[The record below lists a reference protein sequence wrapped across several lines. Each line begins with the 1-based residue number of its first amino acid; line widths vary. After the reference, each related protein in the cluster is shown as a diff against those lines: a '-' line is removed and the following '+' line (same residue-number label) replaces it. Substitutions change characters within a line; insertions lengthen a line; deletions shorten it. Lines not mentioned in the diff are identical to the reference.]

1 MSKLSISQNRE
12 IIVYNNGT
20 VEHISD
26 SVVQETPLTLFLNH
40 VELATMIC
48 SPGGYKELGVGFLLT
63 EGLVQKPT
71 DILDISCREE
81 EGLLWIETSSPVPQT
96 SNFLRRHI
104 ASCCGKSRAGLYFIN
119 DARQLKPVQ
128 SNAQFTSAHLLNMI
142 NLLEDKS
149 VTFHR
154 TGGVHSAALA
164 DSSDMLCM
172 YEDIGRHNAV
182 DKVLGHA
189 FLNNINTDDKCLLL
203 SGRIASEIL
212 IKVARANIP
221 LVLSRSAPTGLTI
234 ELAEEMDIAVVG
246 FARGQ
251 RFSIYSHEERII
263 I

>member
-1 MSKLSISQNRE
+1 MPEPSIYKNRE
-12 IIVYNNGT
+12 IIVYNHG
-20 VEHISD
+20 VIEHIED
-26 SVVQETPLTLFLNH
+26 AVVQESPLTLFLNH

-48 SPGGYKELGVGFLLT
+48 SPNAYKELGVGFLLT
-63 EGLVQKPT
+63 EGLVQKPS
-71 DILDISCREE
+71 DILEISCQEE

-119 DARQLKPVQ
+119 DARTLKPVE
-128 SNAQFTSAHLLNMI
+128 SDVQFSAEHLLKII
-142 NLLEDKS
+142 NSLEDKS
-149 VTFHR
+149 STFHL

-164 DSSDMLCM
+164 DNTGLLCM

-182 DKVLGHA
+182 DKVLGYA
-189 FLNNINTDDKCLLL
+189 FTNNISTNDKCLLL

-212 IKVARANIP
+212 IKAARANIP

-234 ELAEEMDIAVVG
+234 ELAEEMNITVVG

-251 RFSIYSHEERII
+251 RFSVYSHPEKVLM
-263 I
+263 

>member
-1 MSKLSISQNRE
+1 MPELSIYQNRE
-12 IIVYNNGT
+12 ITVYNHGT
-20 VEHISD
+20 IEHIED
-26 SVVQETPLTLFLNH
+26 PVVQETPLTLFLNH

-63 EGLVQKPT
+63 EGLVQKPS
-71 DILDISCREE
+71 DILEISCREE

-128 SNAQFTSAHLLNMI
+128 SNARFTAAHLLKMI
-142 NLLEDKS
+142 NLLEEKS
-149 VTFHR
+149 DTFHR

-164 DSSDMLCM
+164 DSSGFLSM

-189 FLNNINTDDKCLLL
+189 FLNQIPTDDKCLLL

-212 IKVARANIP
+212 IKAAHCNIP

-234 ELAEEMDIAVVG
+234 ELADEMDIAVVG

-251 RFSIYSHEERII
+251 RFSIYSHSEKII
-263 I
+263 M